1 MVKEKTIE
9 SLYRLGFAPEE
20 LDNDMGYRF
29 DYEGMNLLYTAED
42 DDANSIT
49 FMMPGIFDVT
59 DENRVKVLE
68 TMVGLCAKM
77 KFVQPVIMLDSV
89 WLQYQ
94 HYMEDGQEPTD
105 TLIEH
110 MIRVLAISTLQFH
123 KLLNE
128 DNSNDE

>member
-9 SLYRLGFAPEE
+9 TLYRLGFAPEE
-20 LDNDMGYRF
+20 LDNEMGYRF

-42 DDANSIT
+42 DDANSIM
-49 FMMPGIFDVT
+49 FMMPGIFDIT
-59 DENRVKVLE
+59 DENRMKVLE

-94 HYMEDGQEPTD
+94 HYMEDGQEPTE

-123 KLLNE
+123 RILNE
-128 DNSNDE
+128 DNSNAE

>member
-49 FMMPGIFDVT
+49 FMMPGIFDIT

-105 TLIEH
+105 NLIEH